1 MLLKIMFLKNV
12 YDSLVAKV
20 NNIDTSEFLLKTKCQ
35 TDKAE
40 LDNKILILLK
50 KQSSLH
56 QQIKFQTL
64 VVATKSALTA
74 VENKIP
80 DASSLVKKT
89 DYDTKIVEHKNKI
102 SDHNH
107 DKYITIPQFNT
118 SAARV
123 FNARFNNKQANLIT
137 KIDFNTKLSSLN

>member
-1 MLLKIMFLKNV
+1 MPVPVDLSKLSDVVKNNV

-56 QQIKFQTL
+56 
-64 VVATKSALTA
+64 
-74 VENKIP
+74 
-80 DASSLVKKT
+80 
-89 DYDTKIVEHKNKI
+89 
-102 SDHNH
+102 
-107 DKYITIPQFNT
+107 
-118 SAARV
+118 
-123 FNARFNNKQANLIT
+123 
-137 KIDFNTKLSSLN
+137 